1 MKLRLFPQENKA
13 LELLTEMAAEFHHG
27 VSTLSEILGTAADGR
42 DRLVEELHERDGRL
56 SGLHFALMTHV
67 RTSFINPLPREDLF
81 QISRYLVEGG
91 EKLDG
96 AAELIALNGVTR
108 FSDRASEQLE
118 VINRQTELTR
128 DAMGRL
134 ESLEDL
140 DEYCI
145 EMLQLAK
152 RSERTHRIWISELM
166 RDYKPAVYM
175 RHRDVANQ
183 MIGATQDLRR
193 VANHV
198 GQILVKES

>member
-13 LELLTEMAAEFHHG
+13 LELLTQMAVEFHGG
-27 VSTLSEILGTAADGR
+27 VSTLSEILGTPADARGPLME
-42 DRLVEELHERDGRL
+42 DLHEAEGKL
-56 SGLHFALMTHV
+56 SNLHFALMTQV

-81 QISRYLVEGG
+81 QISRYLVEGA

-96 AAELIALNGVTR
+96 AAEVVLLNGITR

-128 DAMGRL
+128 DAMARL

-152 RSERTHRIWISELM
+152 RAERTHRIWTSELM
-166 RDYKPAVYM
+166 HEYKPAVYL
-175 RHRDVANQ
+175 RQLEVAEH
-183 MIGATQDLRR
+183 MVDAAKDLRR

>member
-1 MKLRLFPQENKA
+1 MKLRLFPQETKA
-13 LELLTEMAAEFHHG
+13 LELLTRMATEFHNG
-27 VSTLSEILGTAADGR
+27 VSTLSEILGTPGDGR
-42 DRLVEELHERDGRL
+42 ERLVEQLHEQDGKL

-67 RTSFINPLPREDLF
+67 RTTFINPLPREDLF
-81 QISRYLVEGG
+81 QISRYLVEGV

-96 AAELIALNGVTR
+96 AAELILLHEVTR
-108 FSDRASEQLE
+108 FSARASEQLE

-128 DAMGRL
+128 DAMIRL
-134 ESLEDL
+134 ESLEEL

-152 RSERTHRIWISELM
+152 RAERTHRIWVSELM
-166 RDYKPAVYM
+166 REYKPAVYL
-175 RHRDVANQ
+175 RHLGVANH
-183 MIGATQDLRR
+183 MVDATKDLRR